1 MMHVY
6 RVIRTAA
13 PLIGAYWRLS
23 PAGAFDA
30 FPKTGPVIIAANH
43 SCFVDPWLVIMV
55 NRRDIHWLTTRAW
68 YDRSPLWRWFFDG
81 HEVIPVKPD
90 DPQGTVDL
98 VCANLEQG
106 KVVGIFPEGR
116 ISYDGRVQR
125 FRPGLSRMAAR
136 TGAPVV
142 PVGIRGSFESLPRTR
157 KFPRP
162 SKITVHYGEPRVF
175 PGSPMTGPPP
185 RAESVAFQ
193 QQIYDDVLRLSAR
206 EPADKDEP
214 TFVA

>member
-1 MMHVY
+1 MWVY

-23 PAGAFDA
+23 RAGAFDA
-30 FPKTGPVIIAANH
+30 FPKQGPVLLAVNH
-43 SCFVDPWLVIMV
+43 SCFLDPWFVIMV
-55 NRRDIHWLTTRAW
+55 NDRDIHWLTTRQW
-68 YDRSPLWRWFFDG
+68 YDRSKFWKGFFDG

-90 DPQGTVDL
+90 DPQGTIDL
-98 VCANLEQG
+98 VCESLGQG

-116 ISYDGRVQR
+116 ISYDGRLQR

-157 KFPRP
+157 SFPRP
-162 SKITVHYGEPRVF
+162 TKITVHYGEPRWF
-175 PGSPMTGPPP
+175 PGSPMSGPPP
-185 RAESVAFQ
+185 REASVAFQ
-193 QQIYDDVLRLSAR
+193 QQVFDDILRLSGR
-206 EPADKDEP
+206 QPADKDEP
-214 TFVA
+214 SFVA